1 MYYTIPNTFARRE
14 LALDEAQFA
23 ILGIPYD
30 SSESYRTG
38 SRFGPNAMREASRDL
53 EDYDMEEKTDL
64 LRLKIAD
71 LGDLEV
77 SFGDFEETEK
87 RAVES
92 IKHIVEKKVTPVIIG
107 GEHTVTYFSSQ
118 ALNSDVF
125 YVILDAHLDYRT
137 DYLDNRFSHASVTRR
152 IAEKVGRENLVV
164 VGVRSGQKEEIES
177 AENEGLEFIS
187 AVDFYKDK
195 DKAIARLEE
204 LTKGREIYL
213 SVDMDVLDPTE
224 ARGVCNPEPGGIY
237 YRDMLQIFSILKKCS
252 LAGFDICEV
261 APVYDSYT
269 SILASKLL
277 LKALAISRS

>member
-14 LALDEAQFA
+14 LTLEEAEFA

-64 LRLKIAD
+64 LQLRIAD

-77 SFGDFEETEK
+77 SFGDFEETQR

-92 IKHIVEKKVTPVIIG
+92 IAHIVEKNVTPVIIG

-118 ALNSDVF
+118 ALKSDVF
-125 YVILDAHLDYRT
+125 YVTLDAHLDYRT

-152 IAEKVGRENLVV
+152 IAEKVGGENIIV
-164 VGVRSGQKEEIES
+164 VGVRSGQKEEIENAAS
-177 AENEGLEFIS
+177 EGVEFIS
-187 AVDFYKDK
+187 AADFYNDK
-195 DKAIARLEE
+195 DKAVNRLGE
-204 LTKGREIYL
+204 LTQGREVYL
-213 SVDMDVLDPTE
+213 SVDMDVLDPSE

-237 YRDMLQIFSILKKCS
+237 YRDILRIFSIMKKCNM
-252 LAGFDICEV
+252 AGFDICEV

-269 SILASKLL
+269 PILASKLL